1 MNTKK
6 SRARILL
13 GASALASAF
22 SFANSALAVEG
33 GLGRPISG
41 ATIGPYAAVI
51 PPEPGLAVAVG
62 EAYYTGSISG
72 AIPIGNFNL
81 NLGISTNVSF
91 TPISALYIWP
101 PKIQQWN
108 FASTISLPLAYVEAE
123 AEVTLGPITR
133 RVTDRTFG
141 LFDVVFTPII
151 ASYHISATDHFAWSF
166 TVWAPSGKYDPNRL
180 ANLSLNTW
188 TFIPGIAYTKIFPK
202 SGIEIDGIWQL
213 QFYTENPET
222 NFENGILSDMEFM
235 AVKRFGEAF
244 GIGVIFSCI
253 DQFSDD
259 SGVAADRFN
268 GFRGH
273 DFGIGPIITY
283 STKLGKSH
291 LDMNARFIPEFGSE
305 KRIQG
310 NLFQFGASLKF

>member
-1 MNTKK
+1 MQRKL
-6 SRARILL
+6 IDICIVI
-13 GASALASAF
+13 ALAIPVLFAPSAF
-22 SFANSALAVEG
+22 AVEG

-62 EAYYTGSISG
+62 EAYYTGSIGG

-81 NLGISTNVSF
+81 QVGISTNVSF

-101 PKIQQWN
+101 TKCKQWN

-166 TVWAPSGKYDPNRL
+166 TVWAPSGKYDPSRL
-180 ANLSLNTW
+180 ANLSLNNW
-188 TFIPGIAYTKIFPK
+188 TFIPGVAYTKTFPNQESK
-202 SGIEIDGIWQL
+202 S
-213 QFYTENPET
+213 T
-222 NFENGILSDMEFM
+222 
-235 AVKRFGEAF
+235 AF
-244 GIGVIFSCI
+244 GSCSSTPRI
-253 DQFSDD
+253 
-259 SGVAADRFN
+259 RRLILKM
-268 GFRGH
+268 GFCQTWSSW
-273 DFGIGPIITY
+273 P
-283 STKLGKSH
+283 
-291 LDMNARFIPEFGSE
+291 
-305 KRIQG
+305 
-310 NLFQFGASLKF
+310 

>member
-1 MNTKK
+1 MKGKTNLIAIGIALTSLACFATK
-6 SRARILL
+6 
-13 GASALASAF
+13 
-22 SFANSALAVEG
+22 SFGVEG
-33 GLGRPISG
+33 GTGRPISG

-51 PPEPGLAVAVG
+51 PPEPGLSIAIG
-62 EAYYTGSISG
+62 EAYYTGSIGG

-81 NLGISTNVSF
+81 QVGISTNVSF

-101 PKIQQWN
+101 TKCKQWN

-202 SGIEIDGIWQL
+202 AEIELDGIWQL

-222 NFENGILSDMEFM
+222 NYENGILSDME
-235 AVKRFGEAF
+235 
-244 GIGVIFSCI
+244 
-253 DQFSDD
+253 
-259 SGVAADRFN
+259 
-268 GFRGH
+268 
-273 DFGIGPIITY
+273 
-283 STKLGKSH
+283 
-291 LDMNARFIPEFGSE
+291 
-305 KRIQG
+305 
-310 NLFQFGASLKF
+310 